1 MNEEPAPP
9 WWAETW
15 ERLETRWIRARRT
28 GTVLV
33 EASEGLGGDELTR
46 RLCVAL
52 LCLDGAPESPCGC
65 CHACH
70 LAGAGTHPDL
80 HGPTE
85 AGERYGIDELR
96 AWLADLACRP
106 VVSSRTVLWLPAPD
120 RLGLAAA
127 SALLK
132 TLEEP
137 PEDAVVVLSARNA
150 RTLPPTI
157 VSRAERH
164 RLPYPE
170 RASALAWL
178 ERARPSGEAHE
189 VWLDLADGAPFLA
202 LRYGALVGTRLE
214 LLAATVA
221 RFFGPPAEALR
232 AAQAL
237 QTGAWS
243 AGGKESPTFPGSE
256 AARVVARWVRSAL
269 AARHGV
275 ESLAVPA
282 PLAAPLQALPTRR
295 LVDLHERARL
305 LARLSGTGANELLAW
320 EALALSCAGTSRS
333 PPTGNRARSRAA

>member
-1 MNEEPAPP
+1 AP
-9 WWAETW
+9 
-15 ERLETRWIRARRT
+15 
-28 GTVLV
+28 G
-33 EASEGLGGDELTR
+33 
-46 RLCVAL
+46 
-52 LCLDGAPESPCGC
+52 SPCGR

-189 VWLDLADGAPFLA
+189 VWLDLADGAP
-202 LRYGALVGTRLE
+202 
-214 LLAATVA
+214 
-221 RFFGPPAEALR
+221 
-232 AAQAL
+232 
-237 QTGAWS
+237 
-243 AGGKESPTFPGSE
+243 
-256 AARVVARWVRSAL
+256 
-269 AARHGV
+269 
-275 ESLAVPA
+275 
-282 PLAAPLQALPTRR
+282 
-295 LVDLHERARL
+295 
-305 LARLSGTGANELLAW
+305 
-320 EALALSCAGTSRS
+320 
-333 PPTGNRARSRAA
+333 